1 MNKIIKDKIQK
12 IFQGLFQGSIIGS
25 IKGCTQVLVQGLA
38 VLFLSA
44 SLVNGATSSGATS
57 SSGVSLPVYKIGPGD
72 VLSISVWKEEGMQEE
87 VLIRPDGGMS
97 FPLAGDVQAGGKSV
111 VQLQKVLT
119 DKIKQFIPD
128 PVVTVSVRQIQNNK
142 IFVVGK
148 VNRPGEYVGTAYIDV
163 LQALAMAGGLN
174 AYASSNNIKILRRVK
189 AGIKSMPFEY
199 DEVAGGYK
207 LKQNIILQ
215 SGDVVVVP

>member
-1 MNKIIKDKIQK
+1 MNKIIKDEIQK
-12 IFQGLFQGSIIGS
+12 IFQGLFQSSIVGS
-25 IKGCTQVLVQGLA
+25 IKGCIQVLVKGLV

-44 SLVNGATSSGATS
+44 SLVYGATS

-72 VLSISVWKEEGMQEE
+72 VLSISVWKEEGMQQE

-97 FPLAGDVQAGGKSV
+97 FPLAGDILAGGKSV
-111 VQLQKVLT
+111 AQLQAILT
-119 DKIKQFIPD
+119 EKIKQFIPD

-148 VNRPGEYVGTAYIDV
+148 VNRPGEYVGTSYIDV

>member
-1 MNKIIKDKIQK
+1 MNKTIKEQLHS
-12 IFQGLFQGSIIGS
+12 GLAAFLQGS
-25 IKGCTQVLVQGLA
+25 VLQSLILGLMA
-38 VLFLSA
+38 VLLSA
-44 SLVNGATSSGATS
+44 SIVQAASSQS
-57 SSGVSLPVYKIGPGD
+57 VSLPVYKIGPGD
-72 VLSISVWKEEGMQEE
+72 VLSISVWKEEGMQQE

-97 FPLAGDVQAGGKSV
+97 FPLAGDVYAGGKSV
-111 VQLQKVLT
+111 SELQKILAN
-119 DKIKQFIPD
+119 KIKQYIPD
-128 PVVTVSVRQIQNNK
+128 PVVTVSVRKIQNNK

-189 AGIKSMPFEY
+189 GGIKSMPFEY
-199 DEVAGGYK
+199 DEVAGGFK

>member
-1 MNKIIKDKIQK
+1 MNKIIKIKLNSV
-12 IFQGLFQGSIIGS
+12 FQQFLQGIISLSFAIKRPRIKGLFLKSLLTLLLSGSVITS
-25 IKGCTQVLVQGLA
+25 VY
-38 VLFLSA
+38 SA
-44 SLVNGATSSGATS
+44 P
-57 SSGVSLPVYKIGPGD
+57 LPVYKVGPGD
-72 VLSISVWKEEGMQEE
+72 VLNVSVWKEEGLQQE
-87 VLIRPDGGMS
+87 VLVRPDGGMS
-97 FPLAGDVQAGGKSV
+97 FPLAGDIQAGGKSIAE
-111 VQLQKVLT
+111 LQKLLAS
-119 DKIKQFIPD
+119 KIKQYIPD
-128 PVVTVSVRQIQNNK
+128 PVVTVSIRQIQNNK

-148 VNRPGEYVGTAYIDV
+148 VIRPGQYVGTAYIDV

-189 AGIKSMPFEY
+189 TGIISMPFEY

>member
-1 MNKIIKDKIQK
+1 MS
-12 IFQGLFQGSIIGS
+12 LFCQI
-25 IKGCTQVLVQGLA
+25 VA
-38 VLFLSA
+38 VIFLSSVFIQA
-44 SLVNGATSSGATS
+44 SAAKNKATIPA
-57 SSGVSLPVYKIGPGD
+57 YKVGPGD
-72 VLSISVWKEEGMQEE
+72 VLTISVWKEEGLQQE

-111 VQLQKVLT
+111 AELQLLLA
-119 DKIKQFIPD
+119 DKIKQYIPD
-128 PVVTVSVRQIQNNK
+128 PVVTVSIRQIQNNK

-174 AYASSNNIKILRRVK
+174 AYASSNNIRILRRVN
-189 AGIKSMPFEY
+189 GNIKSMKFEY

>member
-1 MNKIIKDKIQK
+1 MNKIIKENLHSSFQA
-12 IFQGLFQGSIIGS
+12 FYQGLIILLLS
-25 IKGCTQVLVQGLA
+25 CSLA
-38 VLFLSA
+38 NAASA
-44 SLVNGATSSGATS
+44 
-57 SSGVSLPVYKIGPGD
+57 SLPVYKVGPGD
-72 VLSISVWKEEGMQEE
+72 VLNISVWKEDGLQQE

-97 FPLAGDVQAGGKSV
+97 FPLAGDIQAGGKSV
-111 VQLQKVLT
+111 AELQKILT
-119 DKIKQFIPD
+119 SKIKKYIPD
-128 PVVTVSVRQIQNNK
+128 PVVTVAIRQIQNNK

-148 VNRPGEYVGTAYIDV
+148 VNRPGEYVGTSYIDV

>member
-1 MNKIIKDKIQK
+1 MNKIIKKLQRS
-12 IFQGLFQGSIIGS
+12 FQSFYQRVIKSSQLLSVAPVLSAVALLLIGS
-25 IKGCTQVLVQGLA
+25 AVHAASTQSIA
-38 VLFLSA
+38 
-44 SLVNGATSSGATS
+44 
-57 SSGVSLPVYKIGPGD
+57 LPVYKIGPGD
-72 VLSISVWKEEGMQEE
+72 VLTISVWKEEGMQQE

-111 VQLQKVLT
+111 KQLQKILAS
-119 DKIKQFIPD
+119 KIKQYIPD

-142 IFVVGK
+142 IFVIGK

-174 AYASSNNIKILRRVK
+174 PYASSNNIKVLRRVK
-189 AGIKSMPFEY
+189 GDIKAMPFEY
-199 DEVAGGYK
+199 DEVTSGYK